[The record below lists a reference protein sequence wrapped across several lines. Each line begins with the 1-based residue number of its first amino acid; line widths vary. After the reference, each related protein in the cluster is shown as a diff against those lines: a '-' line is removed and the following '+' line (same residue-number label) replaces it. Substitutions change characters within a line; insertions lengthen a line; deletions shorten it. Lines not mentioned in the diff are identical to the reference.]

1 MPEMRFQLLWPDGSE
16 TLCYSPSLV
25 VAEHLAEGACYGVAD
40 FLGRVGTAL
49 RIASDRVQQK
59 YGMPCARALLQLAQI
74 NARAEAFAS
83 LEHATV
89 TVVRFLR

>member
-25 VAEHLAEGACYGVAD
+25 VAEHLSEGASYGIAD

-59 YGMPCARALLQLAQI
+59 YGMPCSRALAQLAQI

-83 LEHATV
+83 LETASV
-89 TVVRFLR
+89 TVLRFLR

>member
-1 MPEMRFQLLWPDGSE
+1 MPEMRFRLLWPDGSE

-25 VAEHLAEGACYGVAD
+25 VAEHLAEGASYGVDD

-59 YGMPCARALLQLAQI
+59 YGMPCARAHAQLAQI
-74 NARAEAFAS
+74 QARAAAFAS
-83 LEHATV
+83 LGDASV
-89 TVVRFLR
+89 TVLRFIR

>member
-25 VAEHLAEGACYGVAD
+25 VAEHLSEGACYGVAA
-40 FLGRVGTAL
+40 AL

-59 YGMPCARALLQLAQI
+59 YGMPCVRAHAQLAQI
-74 NARAEAFAS
+74 HAHAEAFAS
-83 LEHATV
+83 LENASV
-89 TVVRFLR
+89 TVLRFIR

>member
-25 VAEHLAEGACYGVAD
+25 VAEHLSEGACYGVAD

-49 RIASDRVQQK
+49 RIGSDRVQQK
-59 YGMPCARALLQLAQI
+59 YGAPCARALAQLAQI
-74 NARAEAFAS
+74 NARAEAFAGVEDAS
-83 LEHATV
+83 V

>member
-25 VAEHLAEGACYGVAD
+25 VAEHLREGASYGVAD

-49 RIASDRVQQK
+49 RIASDRVQQR
-59 YGMPCARALLQLAQI
+59 YGMPCARAHAQLAQI
-74 NARAEAFAS
+74 NARAESFAT
-83 LEHATV
+83 LEDASV
-89 TVVRFLR
+89 TVLRFLR

>member
-25 VAEHLAEGACYGVAD
+25 VAEHLSEGACYGVAD
-40 FLGRVGTAL
+40 FLGRVAAAL

-59 YGMPCARALLQLAQI
+59 YGMPCVRAHAQLAQI
-74 NARAEAFAS
+74 HAHAEAFAS
-83 LEHATV
+83 LENASV
-89 TVVRFLR
+89 TVLRFIR